1 MVQQMLDRPG
11 AVRRATPASA
21 SATQTV
27 KAAEAAAPTGS
38 RAPFVLLGGLPGAGK
53 STAIA
58 EVAGGLSGVGVLDS
72 DSVRDAIGSR
82 LPVGTPYRHYR
93 PVVHALHQ
101 WTIVWRLLRG
111 PGASRGLLV
120 HDPSTRAGRRT
131 LLARL
136 AHLRGWQ
143 PRLVFIDVD
152 PAVALRGQHDRARVV
167 AAEAFARHTRRWQA
181 QRDLITTETPWSSVD
196 IVSRAQ
202 TPACLRSRLAGG

>member
-1 MVQQMLDRPG
+1 MMVQQMLDRPG

-120 HDPSTRAGRRT
+120 
-131 LLARL
+131 LARL